1 MNITQ
6 RLLLTFSLLSLALI
20 ALVVI
25 TLSLLSGFQ
34 SRADYVQDNAV
45 ASIKD
50 LNNAVDK
57 SNSLVLFFYR
67 YQTTPDSSKLPSIEQ
82 SINQT
87 IEDIKSLNDYYMKN
101 DISSEEDKT
110 LTLASMDNV
119 KKIAVGVTGLFW
131 QRQNPIRKI
140 SLWVCCKAMGE
151 SVKPCATSSAPTVNS
166 SI

>member
-57 SNSLVLFFYR
+57 SNSLVLFF
-67 YQTTPDSSKLPSIEQ
+67 LPLS
-82 SINQT
+82 NH
-87 IEDIKSLNDYYMKN
+87 
-101 DISSEEDKT
+101 
-110 LTLASMDNV
+110 A
-119 KKIAVGVTGLFW
+119 
-131 QRQNPIRKI
+131 RQQ
-140 SLWVCCKAMGE
+140 
-151 SVKPCATSSAPTVNS
+151 
-166 SI
+166 

>member
-34 SRADYVQDNAV
+34 ARADYMQDNAV

-57 SNSLVLFFYR
+57 SNALGLFLYR
-67 YQTTPDSSKLPSIEQ
+67 YQTTPDSSKLPGIEQ

-87 IEDIKSLNDYYMKN
+87 LEDIKSLNDYYMKN
-101 DISSEEDKT
+101 DISNDEDKA
-110 LTLASMDNV
+110 LTLASIDNA
-119 KKIAVGVTGLFW
+119 KKIAVGVTALFDSG
-131 QRQNPIRKI
+131 KI
-140 SLWVCCKAMGE
+140 QSERSLFGYAARRGG
-151 SVKPCATSSAPTVNS
+151 SR
-166 SI
+166 

>member
-119 KKIAVGVTGLFW
+119 KKIAVGVTGLFGSG
-131 QRQNPIRKI
+131 KI
-140 SLWVCCKAMGE
+140 QSERSLFGYAARRWG
-151 SVKPCATSSAPTVNS
+151 SR
-166 SI
+166 